1 MQAARETVAVFLGA
15 VSADCISFGQNM
27 TTLNY
32 SLSHAIARMLKAGD
46 GDADEVLITE
56 LDHEANRGPWLA
68 L

>member
-1 MQAARETVAVFLGA
+1 
-15 VSADCISFGQNM
+15 
-27 TTLNY
+27 
-32 SLSHAIARMLKAGD
+32 MLKAGD